1 MQKKGKRFGK
11 MNSKVIYSIIAICIS
26 IIFILV
32 LVFCS
37 RGEKPRECG
46 NSSQKKGQEEG
57 GKVAGSQVFQD
68 LTPEEIMQVKRYLQS
83 NLGVPLV
90 ETSQAKPS
98 DNCIFMITL
107 QLPPKAQVLQ
117 FLNHQGSQ
125 PAREAL
131 AVIHFGNQVDP
142 NVTEFV
148 VGPLPEPIYHQDI
161 TVQKYGRKL
170 PYSQRFVLANE
181 FNEIHEFLKDEYLKA
196 PNFMQKVLNYSG
208 SNIQYDHQLPLG
220 LKSGDRKMWM
230 SHLQNVTG
238 HYLHPVGFE
247 VQVDHSSLNV
257 REWKVINVFYNGQYF
272 EDMEDLEQQ
281 FNMGKVRV
289 DKVKEAPLDGGY
301 SSLKQRVPP
310 KDPGPLQYEP
320 RGPRYTIRNNHVT
333 FLRWNFAFGIDA
345 SRGPRIF
352 DVRFNG
358 ERIIYELSLQEASS
372 IYGSNSPKSMLT
384 RYMDSSFGLGSYI
397 FPLTRGL
404 DCPYLSSYLDFHFF
418 YDTSLPVSRKNAI
431 CIFEQN
437 AELPIRRH
445 FESIQSPFYGGLA
458 DSHLVFRTIT
468 SSGNYDFVWDF
479 IFHQNG
485 AVGVQVH
492 ATGYIISD
500 FYFGDA
506 RDFGNKVQEWVL
518 GTIHTHN
525 IHFKVDLDIGGVEN
539 TLVGNDMAF
548 ETIQAPWSPE
558 HKIYQMKMVREIFDT
573 ENKAAFHLH
582 DDMPRYLYFSS
593 NCTNKWGHDQGYRIQ
608 IVSFS
613 GDHLPESDPMEPG
626 FSWGRYKLAVTKRKE
641 NESVSTT
648 PYNQVDPWKP
658 PVDFADFINNENI
671 VNEDLVAW
679 INAGFLHIPHAED
692 VPNTATLGNVVGFF
706 LRPYNYFD
714 DDPST
719 YSPDSVYFNHL
730 QDPLSCEINQ
740 LACLAKIAS
749 CLSIFPL
756 FTYEGFQNITTF

>member
-1 MQKKGKRFGK
+1 
-11 MNSKVIYSIIAICIS
+11 MNSKVMYFPIVIGVAIIS
-26 IIFILV
+26 ILV
-32 LVFCS
+32 LVYQN
-37 RGEKPRECG
+37 RGKKLTYYEHY
-46 NSSQKKGQEEG
+46 SQKMGQEESCQD
-57 GKVAGSQVFQD
+57 AGSQVFQD

-98 DNCIFMITL
+98 DNCIYMITL

-117 FLNHQGSQ
+117 FLDHQGTQ

-142 NVTEFV
+142 NVTEYL

-161 TVQKYGRKL
+161 TVQKYGEKL
-170 PYSQRFVLANE
+170 TYSQRFVMTNE

-196 PNFMQKVLNYSG
+196 PNFMLKVLNYSG
-208 SNIQYDHQLPLG
+208 SNIQYSHQLPLG

-230 SHLQNVTG
+230 SHLQNVIG

-257 REWKVINVFYNGQYF
+257 PEWKVINVFYNGQYF
-272 EDMEDLEQQ
+272 EDMEDLERQ

-301 SSLKQRVPP
+301 SSLKKRVPP
-310 KDPGPLQYEP
+310 KDPGPLQYES
-320 RGPRYTIRNNHVT
+320 RGPRYRIRNNHVT
-333 FLRWNFAFGIDA
+333 FLRWSFAFGIDA

-358 ERIIYELSLQEASS
+358 ERIIYELSLQETCS
-372 IYGSNSPKSMLT
+372 IYGSNSPTSMLT
-384 RYMDSSFGLGSYI
+384 RYMDSSFGIGSRI
-397 FPLTRGL
+397 FPLMQGL

-418 YDTSLPVSRKNAI
+418 YGTSFPVSRKNAI

-445 FESIQSPFYGGLA
+445 YESIQSPFYGGLA
-458 DSHLVFRTIT
+458 DSNLVFRTI
-468 SSGNYDFVWDF
+468 SSVGNYDYVWDF

-485 AVGVQVH
+485 AVVVRAH
-492 ATGYIISD
+492 PTGYMMSD

-506 RDFGNKVQEWVL
+506 RDFGNRVEEWVL
-518 GTIHTHN
+518 GSIHTHN
-525 IHFKVDLDIGGVEN
+525 IHFKVDLDIGGVKN

-548 ETIQAPWSPE
+548 ETLQAPWSPE

-613 GDHLPESDPMEPG
+613 GEHLPKSDPMERG
-626 FSWGRYKLAVTKRKE
+626 LSWGRYKLAVTKRKE
-641 NESVSTT
+641 NESFSTT

-658 PVDFADFINNENI
+658 PVAFADFINNESI

-692 VPNTATLGNVVGFF
+692 IPNTATLGNEVGFF

-714 DDPST
+714 DDPSMF
-719 YSPDSVYFNHL
+719 SPDSVYFDNL
-730 QDPLSCEINQ
+730 QDSTSCEVN
-740 LACLAKIAS
+740 
-749 CLSIFPL
+749 
-756 FTYEGFQNITTF
+756 